1 VKRALVLVMV
11 WSTIAAAGPRRVM
24 VLPIDGDADPAV
36 RKQLDGVVAN
46 LAKTESGTVT
56 TGDTTFAETAAAVGC
71 DPHVPA
77 CADTVLTTLGVDE
90 IVYGSADVGGGQ
102 TVVVV
107 SRVIK
112 GQPRRDQT
120 VSIAVHASA
129 ETADPQLRPLFDLTA
144 PPPPPPPPT
153 VVETPK
159 PQPVAEP
166 TSFFS
171 TRDRKIGFGLVAGG
185 SLVVVIG
192 LALWASESSLQSQI
206 DGAST
211 DSRDDVTKLLA
222 LEDRAGSY
230 AWEGNIA
237 VILGL
242 AAAGVG
248 TYYLVRD
255 HEVTATVAPIDH
267 NTGAAVMLGG
277 RW

>member
-1 VKRALVLVMV
+1 VNRALAALVMV

-36 RKQLDGVVAN
+36 RKELDGVVTN

-129 ETADPQLRPLFDLTA
+129 ETADPPLRPLFDLTA

-153 VVETPK
+153 VVEPPK
-159 PQPVAEP
+159 PQPAAEP

-171 TRDRKIGFGLVAGG
+171 TRDRKIGFGLVGGG

-230 AWEGNIA
+230 AWEGNVA

-248 TYYLVRD
+248 TYYLLRD
-255 HEVTATVAPIDH
+255 HEVTVAPIDH

>member
-1 VKRALVLVMV
+1 VSRRAITLVMV
-11 WSTIAAAGPRRVM
+11 WSTIAGAGPRRVM

-36 RKQLDGVVAN
+36 RKQLDGVVVQ

-71 DPHVPA
+71 DPTVPA

-102 TVVVV
+102 TTLVV

-112 GQPRRDQT
+112 AQPRRDQT
-120 VSIAVHASA
+120 VSIAAGAKA
-129 ETADPQLRPLFDLTA
+129 ETVEPPLHPLFDLPA
-144 PPPPPPPPT
+144 VPPPT
-153 VVETPK
+153 PVPPPTSVT
-159 PQPVAEP
+159 PQP
-166 TSFFS
+166 SDSLFS
-171 TRDRKIGFGLVAGG
+171 TRDRKIGFGLVGG
-185 SLVVVIG
+185 GTLVVVIG

-206 DGAST
+206 DGAAT
-211 DSRDDVTKLLA
+211 DSPNDVTKLLA

-230 AWEGNIA
+230 AWEGNVA

-248 TYYLVRD
+248 TYYLLRD
-255 HEVTATVAPIDH
+255 HEVTVSPIDH